1 MVKVSLEP
9 FANCTR
15 CLYFS
20 DIGLKNC
27 LVYSNVSGLPLT
39 TTLIQSVDGLIVF
52 SLQPSYV
59 LHIFPPCDFAQEHL
73 ARVSPDLL
81 DSAADSGH
89 LMVVVASV

>member
-1 MVKVSLEP
+1 M
-9 FANCTR
+9 
-15 CLYFS
+15 
-20 DIGLKNC
+20 
-27 LVYSNVSGLPLT
+27 LVFRLLFFFYCFVP
-39 TTLIQSVDGLIVF
+39 
-52 SLQPSYV
+52 QPSYV